1 MTFAEYFHY
10 QRILD
15 HYTEEASRARAISIW
30 MLIMATASF
39 ITGIVMTIVMKE
51 IIALLLW
58 FIPTFAFS
66 CISLAATAD
75 AVECENMIIHIKNKM
90 W

>member
-1 MTFAEYFHY
+1 MTFSEYFHY

-51 IIALLLW
+51 IIALLL
-58 FIPTFAFS
+58 
-66 CISLAATAD
+66 
-75 AVECENMIIHIKNKM
+75 
-90 W
+90 